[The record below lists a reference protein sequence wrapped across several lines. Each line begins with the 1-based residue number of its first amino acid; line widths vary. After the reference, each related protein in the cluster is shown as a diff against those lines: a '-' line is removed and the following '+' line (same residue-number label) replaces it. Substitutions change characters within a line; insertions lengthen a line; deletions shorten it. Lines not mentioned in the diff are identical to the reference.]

1 MCRTCTKREQKNI
14 KVKLFFLLIFGHASL
29 ALVFCYLSPGGSS
42 MIWGWEG
49 ISDTS
54 YHDAHPSNTAEEEG
68 ISSGCKACPASN
80 VQPGWCQVESLCR
93 EWYCWCWSGQYKANW
108 IDFSLFN
115 NYYFQK
121 QGHFFYI
128 KS

>member
-29 ALVFCYLSPGGSS
+29 AFVFSYLSPGVSS

-54 YHDAHPSNTAEEEG
+54 YHGAHPSTTAEEEG
-68 ISSGCKACPASN
+68 ISSGCKACPASL
-80 VQPGWCQVESLCR
+80 V
-93 EWYCWCWSGQYKANW
+93 SGGEFMQRVVLLVLVW
-108 IDFSLFN
+108 PV
-115 NYYFQK
+115 
-121 QGHFFYI
+121 
-128 KS
+128 